1 MYKRSLIRVLL
12 ILSGVFLMGCST
24 DFETEFGGSTLPVVY
39 SLIDP
44 QDSVHY
50 LRLSRT
56 FKGGDNAFL
65 SARNPDS
72 VAFRDAVVKLE
83 FYTEQGWK
91 YNEFQF
97 EPVLPF
103 DKAEGIFTNLGD
115 QLFKLEKNLFDRFIP
130 GTHLLLNMN
139 IPGYQ
144 MISSSYVE
152 HLRPTRITA
161 PRKGLMTYISL
172 YPPNPIKVH
181 FEDLKHFT
189 NYELHVRL
197 NYTNVFSDG
206 SEETAFAE
214 KRYLRKSSNTNPN
227 RTSEIIVTIAGDNL
241 FAAIQQDIPKNP
253 EVKYRRIGDIDFW
266 VFTGSP
272 VFNEYQELNKYASD
286 NAGTP
291 VTNIVNGTGIFALK
305 YHDVRSGYILDNTS
319 KDSLINGRFTKEL
332 GFIKW

>member
-1 MYKRSLIRVLL
+1 
-12 ILSGVFLMGCST
+12 MGCST

-152 HLRPTRITA
+152 HLRPVRITA

-214 KRYLRKSSNTNPN
+214 KRYLRKSSNSLSG
-227 RTSEIIVTIAGDNL
+227 RISEIIVTIAGDNL
-241 FAAIQQDIPKNP
+241 FAAIQQEIPKNP
-253 EVKYRRIGDIDFW
+253 EVKYRRIGCVDFW

-291 VTNIVNGTGIFALK
+291 VTNIVNGIGIFALK
-305 YHDVRSGYILDNTS
+305 YHDVRGGYRLDNIS